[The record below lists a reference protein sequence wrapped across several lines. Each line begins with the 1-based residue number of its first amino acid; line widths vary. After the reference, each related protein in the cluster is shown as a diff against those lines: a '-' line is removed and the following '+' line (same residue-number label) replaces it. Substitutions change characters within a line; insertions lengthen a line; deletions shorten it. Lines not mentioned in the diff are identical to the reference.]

1 LTDGSH
7 FDPGW
12 KDERNSLRSSYIDMS
27 TRRRYRGSLRA
38 AILDWAGTT
47 VDHGSLAPVRVL
59 VDLFK
64 NRDLKITDEE
74 ARLDMGLLKK
84 DHIRSILRIG
94 RVKSMWIDRFGRLPS
109 DSDVEEIFEEFVPR
123 QLQCLAEYSGLIPGV
138 ADAVE
143 TMRSRGMRIGSTTG
157 YTRPMLNM
165 LLECAAAQGYR
176 PDSAVCPDDV
186 GAGRPFPWM
195 CYQNAIQ
202 LNVYPMEAFVKI
214 GDTVSDIEEG
224 LNAGMWSV
232 AVVRTGNEIG
242 LSEQDF
248 FVLPASDQCSLL
260 EAGRERLR
268 RAGAHYV
275 IDSIEEVRPV
285 LDLIDERLARGEKP

>member
-1 LTDGSH
+1 MKGKGSAASCI
-7 FDPGW
+7 
-12 KDERNSLRSSYIDMS
+12 NMS
-27 TRRRYRGSLRA
+27 IRKRYRGSLRA

-59 VDLFK
+59 VDLF
-64 NRDLKITDEE
+64 RSRGLKITDEE

-84 DHIRSILRIG
+84 DHIRSILKIG
-94 RVKSMWIDRFGRLPS
+94 RVKSMWVDRYSRLPS

-123 QLQCLAEYSGLIPGV
+123 QLQCLAEYSSLIPGV
-138 ADAVE
+138 VEAVE
-143 TMRSRGMRIGSTTG
+143 TMRSRGIRIGSTTG
-157 YTRPMLNM
+157 YTRPMLNL
-165 LLECAAAQGYR
+165 LLESAASQGYR
-176 PDSAVCPDDV
+176 PDCAVSPDDV

-195 CYQNAIQ
+195 CYQNAIK
-202 LNVYPMEAFVKI
+202 LNVYPMEAFLKI
-214 GDTVSDIEEG
+214 GDTVCDVEEG
-224 LNAGMWSV
+224 LNAGMWTV

-242 LSEQDF
+242 LSEHAF
-248 FVLPASDQCSLL
+248 FALPASEQCALVD
-260 EAGRERLR
+260 AGRERLR

>member
-1 LTDGSH
+1 M
-7 FDPGW
+7 
-12 KDERNSLRSSYIDMS
+12 N
-27 TRRRYRGSLRA
+27 TRKRYRGSLQA

-64 NRDLKITDEE
+64 SRGLKITLEE

-84 DHIRSILRIG
+84 DHIRSILRVG
-94 RVKSMWIDRFGRLPS
+94 RVRSMWIDRFGRPPS
-109 DSDVEEIFEEFVPR
+109 EPDVEELFDEFIPR
-123 QLQCLAEYSGLIPGV
+123 QMECLPEYSRLITGV
-138 ADAVE
+138 FEAVE
-143 TMRSRGMRIGSTTG
+143 TMRARKMRIGSTTG
-157 YTRPMLNM
+157 YTRPMLNL
-165 LLECAAAQGYR
+165 LLESAAAQGYT
-176 PDSAVCPDDV
+176 PDAAVCPDDV

-224 LNAGMWSV
+224 LNAGMWTV

-242 LSEQDF
+242 LTERDFFALSTSEQHGLVD
-248 FVLPASDQCSLL
+248 
-260 EAGRERLR
+260 AGREKLLQ
-268 RAGAHYV
+268 AGAHYV
-275 IDSIEEVRPV
+275 IDSLEVIQPA
-285 LDLIDERLARGEKP
+285 LDRIDERLARGEKP